1 MIIGRRPAAVAFV
14 ALVLVL
20 PTPAAP
26 ALKDKNPIPAG
37 TWTVTYHPNRAVRVY
52 TVTADGDVSFP
63 EFGSKAKLAVRDREV
78 TLDFADGK
86 LERWTLGRD
95 GRLFVEH
102 FNPKASFP
110 DGPPDQVGIGVI
122 KPEGK

>member
-52 TVTADGDVSFP
+52 TVSADGDVSFP
-63 EFGSKAKLAVRDREV
+63 ESGSKAKLTVKDREV
-78 TLDFADGK
+78 TLDLSDGK

-102 FNPKASFP
+102 FNPKASYP
-110 DGPPDQVGIGVI
+110 DGPPDQIGI
-122 KPEGK
+122 